1 MQDNVHVQQNNCGAI
16 SIMTISNKMSEVVSV
31 TEQSWPD
38 LFHEGISMFAGKT
51 NTSNTNNRKRL
62 KKNLGLQENEQDIL
76 SLINSDINNENLTNI
91 EDEDDTLPDLNGRE
105 TTLEAFLLG
114 DECSLL
120 QNILNQLRNFNANK
134 WHDKS
139 KHFLYPHLLTDAN
152 EMMKFCIVKELN
164 IIATEMRCIMRR
176 IWFSNSAIKSEN
188 VNLIVSAFGGVRIP
202 NQEISRHKRKI
213 FQPDSLVLI
222 ASQALRNENFP
233 VEHLQI
239 PLATLIQRENT
250 RKWKENATC
259 NLFAP
264 IPSENDPRIVK
275 PLEYFSYPEFCPVQQ
290 QMEPRTFDFTHILT
304 NMRCQ
309 ILTQGFDF
317 CKKHHFEMLCKERP
331 DILSMALVYDKIDTQ
346 NAFTAMKMF
355 RYSVQRWMQQQEF
368 SETAHFIRLVRN
380 WHDACNRRGLSADT
394 RVRYLSEMHEFLTKG
409 MNFNCVPFQYPNR
422 YIRGMTWQTYEA
434 LLQNISTRLQLYYLS
449 NSLTYNA
456 RSVSTLSNE
465 SFFADL
471 VHYDKESHGYPKA
484 VNVCEVFGRVVLIN
498 YFKHKRDRNYF
509 LSATVKSKYEVKL
522 AEHNYHR
529 FIRETA
535 YNHSGFYRDN
545 FFDFPNELHSQRVRR
560 DDITTGLSA
569 LRTTPGVRV
578 FFRTNE
584 HNILPEICGGRK
596 VKGFSLQ

>member
-1 MQDNVHVQQNNCGAI
+1 MHGKITWQRISKLSKDKCLEQLSVHSIMKNTEKNAIQQFNRGFNEFVQDNVHVQQNNCGAI
-16 SIMTISNKMSEVVSV
+16 SIMTISNKMSEVISV

-51 NTSNTNNRKRL
+51 NTSNTKNRKRL

-105 TTLEAFLLG
+105 MTLEAFLLG

-164 IIATEMRCIMRR
+164 IIATEMRCITGR
-176 IWFSNSAIKSEN
+176 IWFSNGAIKSEN

-202 NQEISRHKRKI
+202 NQEISQHKRKI

-233 VEHLQI
+233 IEHLQI

-275 PLEYFSYPEFCPVQQ
+275 PLEYFSYPEFCPVRQ

-304 NMRCQ
+304 NMQCQ
-309 ILTQGFDF
+309 ILT
-317 CKKHHFEMLCKERP
+317 
-331 DILSMALVYDKIDTQ
+331 
-346 NAFTAMKMF
+346 
-355 RYSVQRWMQQQEF
+355 
-368 SETAHFIRLVRN
+368 
-380 WHDACNRRGLSADT
+380 
-394 RVRYLSEMHEFLTKG
+394 
-409 MNFNCVPFQYPNR
+409 
-422 YIRGMTWQTYEA
+422 
-434 LLQNISTRLQLYYLS
+434 
-449 NSLTYNA
+449 
-456 RSVSTLSNE
+456 
-465 SFFADL
+465 
-471 VHYDKESHGYPKA
+471 
-484 VNVCEVFGRVVLIN
+484 
-498 YFKHKRDRNYF
+498 
-509 LSATVKSKYEVKL
+509 
-522 AEHNYHR
+522 
-529 FIRETA
+529 
-535 YNHSGFYRDN
+535 
-545 FFDFPNELHSQRVRR
+545 
-560 DDITTGLSA
+560 
-569 LRTTPGVRV
+569 
-578 FFRTNE
+578 
-584 HNILPEICGGRK
+584 
-596 VKGFSLQ
+596 